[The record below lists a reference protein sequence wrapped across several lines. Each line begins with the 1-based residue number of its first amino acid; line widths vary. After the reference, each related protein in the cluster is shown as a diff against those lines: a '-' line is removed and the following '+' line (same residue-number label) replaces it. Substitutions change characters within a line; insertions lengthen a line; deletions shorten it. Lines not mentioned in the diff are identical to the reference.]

1 MLFKV
6 QQPILISLIY
16 LVILIV
22 IDDEYVEDNI

>member
-1 MLFKV
+1 MKFKV